1 MRGATEPGVMPG
13 GDSCREKDWHENP
26 ERSVTLV

>member
-13 GDSCREKDWHENP
+13 DDSWREKYRQENHGG
-26 ERSVTLV
+26 SVTLV

>member
-13 GDSCREKDWHENP
+13 DDSWREKDWHENHGGL
-26 ERSVTLV
+26 VTLV